1 MIRRLPRSTLFPYTT
16 ALPIYLG
23 FNIEQSVE
31 FDSCFGFTELCPPKD
46 TQTQVDCCGIK
57 SIHFPFNFKIF
68 DYPFL
73 SSNANHMICKV
84 FKYFRISFFVGFRKI
99 ASGNT
104 FAKAKMVRLVG
115 MCRNSICQVTK
126 TVSVRQL
133 TEHHNKQLIPTAEMF
148 YVFIAFVFHNK
159 SLKILL
165 REKLDKLSENVF
177 ATKHSIHFFD
187 NGCKNSNSNRGH
199 LFSLV
204 NIIVS
209 MLYLLNLK
217 V

>member
-1 MIRRLPRSTLFPYTT
+1 
-16 ALPIYLG
+16 
-23 FNIEQSVE
+23 
-31 FDSCFGFTELCPPKD
+31 
-46 TQTQVDCCGIK
+46 
-57 SIHFPFNFKIF
+57 
-68 DYPFL
+68 
-73 SSNANHMICKV
+73 
-84 FKYFRISFFVGFRKI
+84 
-99 ASGNT
+99 
-104 FAKAKMVRLVG
+104 MVRLVG
-115 MCRNSICQVTK
+115 MCGNSICQVTK

-133 TEHHNKQLIPTAEMF
+133 TENHNKQLIPTAEMF
-148 YVFIAFVFHNK
+148 YVFITFVFHNK

-165 REKLDKLSENVF
+165 GEKLDKLSENVF